1 MRFGCCVPRERI
13 AIAKRNGF
21 DYVELKVTESLMPL
35 ASDADWSVV
44 RTEIMDR
51 GIPAEATNVFFPK
64 DWSLVGPRRDL
75 GATARYVE
83 VAAERASQL
92 GVRVMVFGSGPARSV
107 PQGYPM
113 DRGQAEL
120 REVFALAGDVA
131 GGYGITV
138 VIEPLREAE
147 TNQINLVSEAL
158 AIARELDH
166 PNVRVLADLWHMYEG
181 QEPLDVLLE
190 AEGLL
195 AHVHVADTGRQPPG
209 TGSYDYATLFA
220 HLRAIGYTGRVSIEC
235 KWSDF
240 EAESRR
246 ALAFLR
252 EMAS

>member
-1 MRFGCCVPRERI
+1 
-13 AIAKRNGF
+13 
-21 DYVELKVTESLMPL
+21 
-35 ASDADWSVV
+35 
-44 RTEIMDR
+44 
-51 GIPAEATNVFFPK
+51 
-64 DWSLVGPRRDL
+64 
-75 GATARYVE
+75 
-83 VAAERASQL
+83 
-92 GVRVMVFGSGPARSV
+92 
-107 PQGYPM
+107 M

-158 AIARELDH
+158 ATARELDH

-181 QEPLDVLLE
+181 QEPLDVLLDT
-190 AEGLL
+190 EGLL